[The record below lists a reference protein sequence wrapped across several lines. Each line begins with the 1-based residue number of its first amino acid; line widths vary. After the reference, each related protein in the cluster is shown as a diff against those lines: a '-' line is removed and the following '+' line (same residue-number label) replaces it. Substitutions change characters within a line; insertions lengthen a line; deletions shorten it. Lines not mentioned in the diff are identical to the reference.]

1 MMTQYVTFRLD
12 GALYGIEV
20 NQVTEILRGEDITN
34 VPLSPEAITGLVNL
48 RGQIATLIDLRKQLN
63 LPPRED
69 EENTMMVVVVLD
81 GETLSLMVDS
91 IGDVREVDESDFE
104 APPDTLA
111 PELRELILGAYKLSD
126 DLLLVLD
133 VERVV
138 AIGQEARAAE
148 KTKEAPVV

>member
-1 MMTQYVTFRLD
+1 MTQYVTFRLD

-20 NQVTEILRGEDITN
+20 SQVVEILRGEDITN

-48 RGQIATLIDLRKQLN
+48 RGQIATLIDLRKQLM
-63 LPPRED
+63 LPPRDD
-69 EENTMMVVVVLD
+69 EETTMMVVVKLD

-91 IGDVREVDESDFE
+91 IGDVRNVDDGDFE
-104 APPDTLA
+104 GPPDTLSQ
-111 PELRELILGAYKLSD
+111 EMRELILGAYKLSD

-138 AIGQEARAAE
+138 AIGQEARSSEKSKETAAI
-148 KTKEAPVV
+148 

>member
-1 MMTQYVTFRLD
+1 MTQYVTFRLD

-20 NQVTEILRGEDITN
+20 NKVTEILRGEDITN

-48 RGQIATLIDLRKQLN
+48 RGQIATLIDLRKQLM
-63 LPPRED
+63 LPPRGN
-69 EENTMMVVVVLD
+69 EETTMMVVVVLD

-91 IGDVREVDESDFE
+91 IGDVREVDEGDFE
-104 APPDTLA
+104 APPDTLSQ
-111 PELRELILGAYKLSD
+111 EMRELILGAYKLSD

-138 AIGQEARAAE
+138 AIGQDARGLE
-148 KTKEAPVV
+148 KAKEATVV

>member
-1 MMTQYVTFRLD
+1 MTQYVTFRLD

-20 NQVTEILRGEDITN
+20 NQVTEILHGEDITN
-34 VPLSPEAITGLVNL
+34 VPLSPTAITGLVNL
-48 RGQIATLIDLRKQLN
+48 RGQIATMIDLRNQLH

-69 EENTMMVVVVLD
+69 PREAMMVVVVLD

-104 APPDTLA
+104 APPDTLGQDM
-111 PELRELILGAYKLSD
+111 RELILGAYKLSD

-138 AIGQEARAAE
+138 AIGAEARGA
-148 KTKEAPVV
+148 

>member
-1 MMTQYVTFRLD
+1 MTQYVTFHLD

-20 NQVTEILRGEDITN
+20 NKVTEILHGEDTTN

-63 LPPRED
+63 LPPREAGD
-69 EENTMMVVVVLD
+69 DTMMVVVVLD
-81 GETLSLMVDS
+81 GEMLSLMVDS

-104 APPDTLA
+104 SPPDTLSQ
-111 PELRELILGAYKLSD
+111 EMRELILGAYKLSD

-138 AIGQEARAAE
+138 AIGADARDME
-148 KTKEAPVV
+148 KTSV

>member
-1 MMTQYVTFRLD
+1 MTQYVTFLLD

-20 NQVTEILRGEDITN
+20 NKVTEILRGEDITN
-34 VPLSPEAITGLVNL
+34 VPLSPDAITGLVNL
-48 RGQIATLIDLRKQLN
+48 RGQIATLIDLRKQLK
-63 LPPRED
+63 LPRRED
-69 EENTMMVVVVLD
+69 EKDTMMVVVTLD

-104 APPDTLA
+104 APPDTLSA
-111 PELRELILGAYKLSD
+111 EMRELILGAYKLSD

-138 AIGQEARAAE
+138 AIGIEARERE
-148 KTKEAPVV
+148 KGKDAPAV